1 MVASRA
7 SCRRSSNT
15 TIILGSSACNSI
27 PELKSR
33 PFAARCSRPLSAQ
46 RWSRAGWCRAD
57 RQPFFPQNNIAAIKI
72 AAQHV
77 QMNSLVVAFA
87 ILGAILLGAISPG
100 PSFVLVARTAV
111 ALSRRDALAMAL
123 GMGVGGVIFA
133 GSALLGLM
141 VILASVP
148 WIYIAIKVAGAF
160 YLLYLALSLWKSANH
175 SAKTE
180 DMRQDSG
187 RGMFRS
193 FAVGLMTQLSNPKTA
208 IWYASIFT
216 VLLVGGPTARARR
229 YASPDDLCDRGR
241 LVCTGR
247 GRFFFCGPSPPL
259 SPSEAVCRPSCGRS
273 DGSARPGALIGSK
286 ISPSEGRKLQ
296 CEQAPPLE
304 YRRRTAVPDSPA
316 SIRN

>member
-72 AAQHV
+72 AAQYV
-77 QMNSLVVAFA
+77 QMDSLVVAFA

-216 VLLVGGPTARARR
+216 VFLSADQPRALAGMLLPMIFAIEAGWYALVAVVFSSAGPRRR
-229 YASPDDLCDRGR
+229 YLRLKPYVDRVAGGVMG
-241 LVCTGR
+241 LLG
-247 GRFFFCGPSPPL
+247 
-259 SPSEAVCRPSCGRS
+259 
-273 DGSARPGALIGSK
+273 
-286 ISPSEGRKLQ
+286 
-296 CEQAPPLE
+296 LE
-304 YRRRTAVPDSPA
+304 LLLEVK
-316 SIRN
+316 